1 MAISDDILKYDGK
14 EEDNGKCVETKF
26 KLPDNVDKNNI
37 NIKYGRNS
45 YLIEYSIE
53 KNEQKKDH
61 SYRSSYKS
69 QYAKTFPYEIN
80 NPSAIVKNNEII
92 FVFDKGNEVV
102 NNPGALESKEMKN
115 LQLK

>member
-14 EEDNGKCVETKF
+14 EEDNGKCVETSF

-37 NIKYGRNS
+37 NIKY
-45 YLIEYSIE
+45 
-53 KNEQKKDH
+53 DH